1 MGNSGTAFYAAL
13 AEQLSRRATR
23 AVVGLRGL
31 RSDALRAYLAAR
43 LDQAPGTEGAL
54 LADPVF
60 EATFGWQLSTKT
72 LDALSGGLL
81 CDSLVRALRILAL
94 ESFLRSDAY
103 LRHVHMHV
111 QT

>member
-43 LDQAPGTEGAL
+43 LDQAP
-54 LADPVF
+54 
-60 EATFGWQLSTKT
+60 
-72 LDALSGGLL
+72 
-81 CDSLVRALRILAL
+81 
-94 ESFLRSDAY
+94 
-103 LRHVHMHV
+103 
-111 QT
+111 